1 MKLENIIAEWDKD
14 GPIDAINISNEA
26 SNTPKLHNKYFK
38 FYMGEGHFLRKMKAE
53 YKKLK
58 MLKMEYYKGDLDVSE
73 LKQYGWEPQPLKIL
87 RQDIPTYIEAD
98 NDLIEAGLRIGEQ
111 EQKVEYLEAIIKMIG
126 NRGFQIK
133 SIIRTLRV

>member
-53 YKKLK
+53 Y
-58 MLKMEYYKGDLDVSE
+58 
-73 LKQYGWEPQPLKIL
+73 I
-87 RQDIPTYIEAD
+87 
-98 NDLIEAGLRIGEQ
+98 
-111 EQKVEYLEAIIKMIG
+111 
-126 NRGFQIK
+126 
-133 SIIRTLRV
+133 